1 MKWHHNCLEH
11 LCTILF
17 ENKKTSD
24 ELQTKCRTF
33 DSSIWIATV
42 KKSKKKISHNIIIGK
57 TTKEHNRYI
66 FSRKAANRMK
76 RKIKTIALRDWHFS
90 NLFSAGTTKKTRR
103 NNNGTSIPFSLSYIF
118 YREKQHRS
126 TSVHINALTKLLLL
140 RKINQLSWRNCT
152 AHRPEKKTVSCA
164 PERLSER
171 HTVKKRDNDP
181 LARIALKDRRRS
193 TVAVRKED
201 NSNNSRSS
209 KTCYYNRQKR
219 TLVKK
224 KTKIDRK
231 C

>member
-1 MKWHHNCLEH
+1 MTSQLPWTFVHNFIWKKKQQATNFRQSAEH
-11 LCTILF
+11 LTVRF
-17 ENKKTSD
+17 ELPQS
-24 ELQTKCRTF
+24 
-33 DSSIWIATV
+33 
-42 KKSKKKISHNIIIGK
+42 KSQKKKIPQH
-57 TTKEHNRYI
+57 HNRKNYKGAKSVYI
-66 FSRKAANRMK
+66 LEKSSKPNEKENKNDRTQRLTLFEFVLCWYNNKKQEGIITAHQSR
-76 RKIKTIALRDWHFS
+76 FV
-90 NLFSAGTTKKTRR
+90 
-103 NNNGTSIPFSLSYIF
+103 LSYIF
-118 YREKQHRS
+118 YREKQHRT